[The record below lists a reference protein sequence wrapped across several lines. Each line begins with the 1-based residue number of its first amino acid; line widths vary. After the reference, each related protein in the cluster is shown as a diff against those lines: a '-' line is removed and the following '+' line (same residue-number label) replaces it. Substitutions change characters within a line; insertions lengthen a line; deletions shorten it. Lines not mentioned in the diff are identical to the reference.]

1 MKLHT
6 KLFVISATLI
16 TFNLMS
22 GCGQSSELPS
32 AIKIKGVVAAEVKDG
47 EVTARVKKVLLL
59 DDKIKHLNIAVATLK
74 GDVKLIGFVDSQSQ
88 IDYLDKLVRNVEGV
102 HTIHSELSIKE

>member
-16 TFNLMS
+16 TFNLML

-32 AIKIKGVVAAEVKDG
+32 AIKIKGIVAAEVIDV

-88 IDYLDKLVRNVEGV
+88 VAYVDKLVRNVEGV